1 MNALDRVMATINRQ
15 PTDRTPID
23 CWLYQKQFLER
34 LEADYGPREKFME
47 EFGVDVFV
55 EYTKGSPDDLGAI
68 LSQCEAHGMNLEM
81 IDNRGMAVWPNGM
94 PGIFCSDS
102 FRARFKLS
110 DGTNGTVD
118 HHSIIQLL
126 ERITAAG
133 IEFLKT
139 ELLYNFNGTP
149 GFTRGQ
155 GQ

>member
-1 MNALDRVMATINRQ
+1 
-15 PTDRTPID
+15 
-23 CWLYQKQFLER
+23 
-34 LEADYGPREKFME
+34 
-47 EFGVDVFV
+47 
-55 EYTKGSPDDLGAI
+55 
-68 LSQCEAHGMNLEM
+68 MNLEM
-81 IDNRGMAVWPNGM
+81 IDNRGMAVWPKGM

-110 DGTNGTVD
+110 DGTSGSVD
-118 HHSIIQLL
+118 HHSVIQLL

-139 ELLYNFNGTP
+139 ELLYNFDGKP